1 LEHLAQEQ
9 LSVGCLNEIEA
20 RGIEKMSILIMLLR
34 VIHIFSGMFWVGFAF
49 FNIGF
54 LQPTVKATG
63 AEGQKIMQY
72 LTRKTRLLSTVY
84 ATATLTMLSGL
95 IMYWILSGF
104 RLTFLRSGHGLV
116 LTIGS
121 IAGIIA
127 WIYAVVVI
135 RNIFKQMQVVGE
147 KVQTQGGPP
156 TPDQAAQLQT
166 LATRLGKVGQVALV
180 FLVIS
185 LSGMATAQ
193 YVPSF

>member
-1 LEHLAQEQ
+1 MA
-9 LSVGCLNEIEA
+9 V
-20 RGIEKMSILIMLLR
+20 LIMVLR
-34 VIHIFSGMFWVGFAF
+34 VIHIFSGMFWTGFAF
-49 FNIGF
+49 FNMGF

-63 AEGQKIMQY
+63 AEGQKAMQY

-95 IMYWILSGF
+95 IMYWILSSF
-104 RLTFLRSGHGLV
+104 RLTFLRSGYGLV

-121 IAGIIA
+121 IAGIVA

-135 RNIFKQMQVVGE
+135 RGIFGQMQAVGE
-147 KVQTQGGPP
+147 IVQAQGSPP
-156 TPDQAAQLQT
+156 TPDQATQLQA
-166 LATRLGKVGQVALV
+166 LAAHLGKVGQVALV

-185 LSGMATAQ
+185 LLGMATAQ

>member
-1 LEHLAQEQ
+1 MA
-9 LSVGCLNEIEA
+9 
-20 RGIEKMSILIMLLR
+20 ILIITLR
-34 VIHIFSGMFWVGFAF
+34 IIHIFSGMFWVGFAF

-63 AEGQKIMQY
+63 AEGQKTMQY
-72 LTRKTRLLSTVY
+72 LTQKTRLLSTVY
-84 ATATLTMLSGL
+84 ATATLTMLSGV

-104 RLTFLRSGHGLV
+104 RLTFLRSGYGLV

-135 RNIFKQMQVVGE
+135 RGIFQQMQTVGQQIQSQGSPLTPE
-147 KVQTQGGPP
+147 QTTQMKI
-156 TPDQAAQLQT
+156 
-166 LATRLGKVGQVALV
+166 LASRLARIGQVALV

-185 LSGMATAQ
+185 LLGMATAQ

>member
-1 LEHLAQEQ
+1 V
-9 LSVGCLNEIEA
+9 SKLNPE
-20 RGIEKMSILIMLLR
+20 GKEKMSILIITMR

-49 FNIGF
+49 FNMGF

-72 LTRKTRLLSTVY
+72 LTQKTRLLSTVY

-95 IMYWILSGF
+95 VMYWILSGF

-135 RNIFKQMQVVGE
+135 RGIFQQMQAVGKGIE
-147 KVQTQGGPP
+147 TQGGPP
-156 TPDQAAQLQT
+156 TPEQATQLQT
-166 LATRLGKVGQVALV
+166 LAARLGKIGQVALV

-185 LSGMATAQ
+185 LLGMATAQ
-193 YVPSF
+193 YIPSF

>member
-1 LEHLAQEQ
+1 MA
-9 LSVGCLNEIEA
+9 V
-20 RGIEKMSILIMLLR
+20 LIITLR
-34 VIHIFSGMFWVGFAF
+34 VIHIFGGMFWVGFAF

-63 AEGQKIMQY
+63 VEGQKTMQY

-104 RLTFLRSGHGLV
+104 RLAFIRSGHGLV
-116 LTIGS
+116 LTVGS

-135 RNIFKQMQVVGE
+135 RGIFKQMQTIGE
-147 KVQTQGGPP
+147 DVQAQSSPP
-156 TPDQAAQLQT
+156 TPDQAAQLQA
-166 LATRLGKVGQVALV
+166 LAARLGKVGQVALV

-185 LSGMATAQ
+185 LLGMATAR